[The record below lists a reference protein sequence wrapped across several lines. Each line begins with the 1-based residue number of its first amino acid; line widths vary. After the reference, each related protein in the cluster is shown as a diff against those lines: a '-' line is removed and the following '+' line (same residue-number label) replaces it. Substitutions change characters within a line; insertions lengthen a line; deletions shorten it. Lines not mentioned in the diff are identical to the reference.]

1 MPEYRRPWVP
11 GATYFITIVT
21 HERHARFIDDG
32 VVTHWR
38 NALARAMEQKPFK
51 IIAGVVLPDHV
62 HLIVELPPGVVDLS
76 SRIGL
81 AKKLFTQAISA
92 PPSESPSRRKHREAD
107 IWQRRFFDH
116 LIRDEDDFIAHMD
129 YLHYNPV
136 KHGHVNCPG
145 DWPWSSF
152 HHWAK
157 QGAYP
162 MNWCCASQANP
173 PDFSSI
179 KETVGE

>member
-21 HERHARFIDDG
+21 HDRHERFRDDT
-32 VVTHWR
+32 VVALWR
-38 NALARAMEQKPFK
+38 AALVQAMKLKPFK
-51 IIAGVVLPDHV
+51 VIAGVALPDHV

-81 AKKLFTQAISA
+81 AKALFTKSVKA
-92 PPSESPSRRKHREAD
+92 PRSVSPSRHKHREAD

-116 LIRDEDDFIAHMD
+116 LIRDDDDFIAHMD

-136 KHGHVNCPG
+136 KHGHVKCPK

-152 HHWAK
+152 HHWVT

-162 MNWCCASQANP
+162 TNWCCSNHER
-173 PDFSSI
+173 PDFKSI
-179 KETVGE
+179 EDTVGE